1 MKKKIASLLAA
12 LLVAASGAALAAGA
26 PAPRME
32 RFSADSHDV
41 ESLQRGA
48 RLFVNYCLNCHSA
61 KFMRYNRLVDIGLTE
76 SQITD
81 NLILTGRYD
90 QTPAGPLYRPTKI
103 GDTMQVAMRPADAKA
118 WFGAPPP
125 DLSVEARVRGTDWLY
140 NYLIA
145 FYRDDKSSTGW
156 NNLVFPNVGMPHV
169 LWELSGENRLVVAE
183 HPTHEAAEGAAIAAK
198 AIALVEPA
206 KDHKYTV
213 KTLAVQQP
221 GTMSPA
227 EYRRAVADLVNF
239 LDYIAEPSKNTR
251 KTLGVVV
258 LIFLGVL
265 FVLAYWLKRE
275 YWKEVH

>member
-1 MKKKIASLLAA
+1 MKNKLVSLLAA
-12 LLVAASGAALAAGA
+12 ALLAAAGAALAAGA

-32 RFSADSHDV
+32 RFGADSRDL

-61 KFMRYNRLVDIGLTE
+61 KFMRYNRLADIGLTE

-81 NLILTGRYD
+81 NLILTGRFE
-90 QTPAGPLYRPTKI
+90 QTPAGEVFAPAKI
-103 GDTMQVAMRPADAKA
+103 GETMQVAMRPADAKA

-125 DLSVEARVRGTDWLY
+125 DLSVEARVRGTEWLY

-145 FYRDDKSSTGW
+145 FYRDDKSATGW

-169 LWELSGENRLVVAE
+169 LWELSGVNRLVVGE
-183 HPTHEAAEGAAIAAK
+183 HPTHAAAEGAAIAAK

-206 KDHKYTV
+206 QGKYTV
-213 KTLAVQQP
+213 KTLAVQEP

-227 EYRRAVADLVNF
+227 EYRKAMGDLVNF
-239 LDYIAEPSKNTR
+239 LDYVSEPAKNTR
-251 KTLGVVV
+251 RTLGVVV

-265 FVLAYWLKRE
+265 FVFAYWLKRE